1 VVPGVDHL
9 APAVLSALGQANWDF
24 YNSAL
29 AIPCRLAADIDCS
42 GAVTGADLGL
52 LLAEWG
58 PGSGPADLD
67 GNGTVDGADLGALL
81 AAWGP
86 VAA

>member
-1 VVPGVDHL
+1 
-9 APAVLSALGQANWDF
+9 
-24 YNSAL
+24 
-29 AIPCRLAADIDCS
+29 
-42 GAVTGADLGL
+42 VTGADLGL